1 MVDFPDRQI
10 WQDFGELGFWL
21 VGTINFY
28 QNEMLTIGYRL
39 QFFKVSI
46 IQQRNDASAIFLSQC
61 KYRLGFYRIASSN
74 SPWIYIYSIQMDR
87 PTILIKKLL
96 NNQKGFYKNVL
107 FNGVLYSKSY
117 NSYLTAMTLSSS
129 SSTRRIWKP
138 TPIAKDI

>member
-1 MVDFPDRQI
+1 
-10 WQDFGELGFWL
+10 
-21 VGTINFY
+21 
-28 QNEMLTIGYRL
+28 
-39 QFFKVSI
+39 
-46 IQQRNDASAIFLSQC
+46 
-61 KYRLGFYRIASSN
+61 
-74 SPWIYIYSIQMDR
+74 MDR